1 MTSLSRLH
9 PKSSSRRTTLV
20 SCFTALLFLTTSI
33 SALLPAR
40 VFSQDP
46 HSATNLLPNH
56 IYLPL
61 VQGNSFQVA
70 EAQEVKAAA
79 TSDVGVD
86 PFTQA
91 TCKASNTTNH
101 KANVEPDSFSNGST
115 IVAAYQVGRIYD
127 GGACAIGFSTS
138 TNNGATW
145 TSGLLPGITKWSGGG
160 TFDRAT
166 DAAVAYDAKHNTW
179 MISSLVL
186 TEVGGVKGVGIRTSL
201 STDGGLTWPTVTSI
215 PNTAGMVSP
224 DKNWIV
230 CDNTVTSPFYGN
242 CYTEWDDNGAGNRME
257 MSRSTD
263 GGVTWSVAAT
273 NSSGIIGGQPVVRPD
288 GTVIVPTA
296 NANETAIGAF
306 NSTNG
311 GVSWSAVTTIATIRH
326 HTVAGSL
333 REGPL
338 PSAEIDG
345 AGTVYVAWADCRFRN
360 ACRAN
365 DIVYAKS
372 TNATGTTWSAV
383 TRVPIDATGSGIDH
397 FIPGLAVNKA
407 TSGATAQLGL
417 TYYFYASGSSS
428 LQVGFISSANSGSTW
443 SAPQTVSASAM
454 PSTWAATTS
463 QGRMVG
469 DYIST
474 SYGSDNLAHGVF
486 GLARTPTTG
495 AATSCSSTLD
505 NCDAPIAT
513 FASGLAAGALSGL
526 NDPVLFS
533 GNGGTNAQSLWN
545 VVDNNGSKHRD

>member
-1 MTSLSRLH
+1 MTSLSRL
-9 PKSSSRRTTLV
+9 RRKAASHRMALV
-20 SCFTALLFLTTSI
+20 SCLTALLFLTTSI
-33 SALLPAR
+33 GALLPTP
-40 VFSQDP
+40 VFSQAPSSDP
-46 HSATNLLPNH
+46 NLFPNH

-61 VQGNSFQVA
+61 AQSDNPQAADAQQVTS
-70 EAQEVKAAA
+70 AALTPLPIGA
-79 TSDVGVD
+79 D

-101 KANVEPDSFSNGST
+101 HANVEPDSFSNGST

-145 TSGLLPGITKWSGGG
+145 TSGLLPGITKYNGGG
-160 TFDRAT
+160 AFDRAT

-186 TEVGGVKGVGIRTSL
+186 TEAGGVKGVGIRTSL
-201 STDGGLTWPTVTSI
+201 STDGGFTWNTVTSI
-215 PNTAGMVSP
+215 PNSAGMVSP

-230 CDNTVTSPFYGN
+230 CDNTSTSPYYGN

-263 GGVTWSVAAT
+263 GGLNWSVAAT

-311 GVSWSAVTTIATIRH
+311 GASWSAVTTIATVRH

-338 PSAEIDG
+338 PSAEIDS
-345 AGTVYVAWADCRFRN
+345 AGTVYVAWSDCRFRS
-360 ACRAN
+360 ACKTN

-372 TNATGTTWSAV
+372 TNATGTTWSTV
-383 TRVPIDATGSGIDH
+383 TRVPIDGTGSGIDH
-397 FIPGLAVNKA
+397 FIPGLAVNKDA
-407 TSGATAQLGL
+407 LHTGQLGL
-417 TYYFYASGSSS
+417 TYYFYNSGSTV
-428 LQVGFISSANSGSTW
+428 LNIGFISSSNGGSTW
-443 SAPQTVSASAM
+443 GTPTTVSTATSV
-454 PSTWAATTS
+454 WAATTS

-486 GLARTPTTG
+486 ATVTAGSSGTGCSTG
-495 AATSCSSTLD
+495 ALD
-505 NCDAPIAT
+505 NCIEPITT
-513 FASGLAAGALSGL
+513 FSSGLAAGALSGL

-533 GNGGTNAQSLWN
+533 GNGGTNAQNLWN
-545 VVDNNGSKHRD
+545 IVDNNGSKHRD